1 MADSNYIGIAMGLD
15 VTDLKTGLSE
25 ANKQIQLA
33 NSEFKSASSGL
44 EDWTKSTDG
53 LNAKITQLST
63 VLDLQKRKLAGIQ
76 AEYDKTV
83 ASQGA
88 NSEAARK
95 LKVQLNNQK
104 AVVNTTERE
113 LNNYK
118 DTLKQAEEGTLDLET
133 ATLRGGKAVAKLGND
148 AKKSGDGFTV
158 AKGAVAGFIANG
170 LTALVG
176 ACKNAVSS
184 ILGVVDATKEYR
196 KTLATL
202 DTAAN
207 DVGVST
213 DFIRDKFTS
222 LMGVLGDEASVTE
235 GLNNLLIAG
244 FDESSLDNIT
254 KSLEG
259 AALKWKDTLKFEGLA
274 DSLQEWIGSSGENLS
289 GNFAELLERMG
300 YSLEEV
306 KEKTAGMT
314 DEQRRNYAMNLLNKE
329 GLDKVSESYRKQN
342 EDMIKSN
349 EANVNWQN
357 TLSKVA
363 DKIQPITTKI
373 REGFTKILEKILELT
388 NNVDFDALGEKIS
401 KAFDGFINKI
411 LPAIIKG
418 LQWIIDNKNII
429 ISGIVGIGAAFVAWK
444 VVGIIQAATK
454 ALQGMTIA
462 QKLLNVAMNANPI
475 GIIIT
480 LVSALVSAF
489 MYFWNTSEGFR
500 NFWID
505 LWNKIKEAC
514 APVIEFIKSTFILAW
529 QNIKAVW
536 DVVVSYFK
544 TLWENIKLIFSVVKS
559 VLTGDF
565 EGAWEGIK
573 NVFSNVKEFFNGV
586 WDKIKEVFSN
596 VGEWFKDVGK
606 NIVTGIW
613 EGIKGA
619 YNWLKEKITGWVG
632 NVAGWFKNVFKIH
645 SPSKLMRDEV
655 GKYVGQG
662 VGVGIVDSLPDVK
675 KNINKFTNFV
685 SDNMGNIKSDIS
697 DFNVS
702 DTLSSRRN
710 SQLSQSSKVVT
721 NNNGLTINYNGSLSR
736 KQIRKTEDD
745 YYRSIKLKL
754 KAEGLV

>member
-1 MADSNYIGIAMGLD
+1 MANESYIGIAMGLD
-15 VTDLKTGLSE
+15 VTDLKAGLSE

-104 AVVNTTERE
+104 AIVNTTERE

-118 DTLKQAEEGTLDLET
+118 DTLKQAKEGTLDLET

-158 AKGAVAGFIANG
+158 AKGALAGFIANG

-259 AALKWKDTLKFEGLA
+259 ASLKWKNTLKFEGLA

-300 YSLEEV
+300 
-306 KEKTAGMT
+306 
-314 DEQRRNYAMNLLNKE
+314 
-329 GLDKVSESYRKQN
+329 
-342 EDMIKSN
+342 
-349 EANVNWQN
+349 
-357 TLSKVA
+357 
-363 DKIQPITTKI
+363 
-373 REGFTKILEKILELT
+373 
-388 NNVDFDALGEKIS
+388 
-401 KAFDGFINKI
+401 
-411 LPAIIKG
+411 
-418 LQWIIDNKNII
+418 
-429 ISGIVGIGAAFVAWK
+429 
-444 VVGIIQAATK
+444 
-454 ALQGMTIA
+454 
-462 QKLLNVAMNANPI
+462 
-475 GIIIT
+475 
-480 LVSALVSAF
+480 
-489 MYFWNTSEGFR
+489 
-500 NFWID
+500 
-505 LWNKIKEAC
+505 
-514 APVIEFIKSTFILAW
+514 
-529 QNIKAVW
+529 
-536 DVVVSYFK
+536 
-544 TLWENIKLIFSVVKS
+544 
-559 VLTGDF
+559 
-565 EGAWEGIK
+565 
-573 NVFSNVKEFFNGV
+573 
-586 WDKIKEVFSN
+586 
-596 VGEWFKDVGK
+596 
-606 NIVTGIW
+606 
-613 EGIKGA
+613 
-619 YNWLKEKITGWVG
+619 
-632 NVAGWFKNVFKIH
+632 
-645 SPSKLMRDEV
+645 
-655 GKYVGQG
+655 
-662 VGVGIVDSLPDVK
+662 
-675 KNINKFTNFV
+675 
-685 SDNMGNIKSDIS
+685 
-697 DFNVS
+697 
-702 DTLSSRRN
+702 
-710 SQLSQSSKVVT
+710 
-721 NNNGLTINYNGSLSR
+721 
-736 KQIRKTEDD
+736 
-745 YYRSIKLKL
+745 
-754 KAEGLV
+754 

>member
-1 MADSNYIGIAMGLD
+1 MANESYIGIAMGLD
-15 VTDLKTGLSE
+15 VTDLKAGLSE

-118 DTLKQAEEGTLDLET
+118 DTLKQAKEGTLDLEA
-133 ATLRGGKAVAKLGND
+133 ATLRGGKAVTKLGND

-158 AKGAVAGFIANG
+158 AKGALAGFIANG

-259 AALKWKDTLKFEGLA
+259 ASLKWKNTLKFEGLA

-418 LQWIIDNKNII
+418 LQWIIDNKNVI
-429 ISGIVGIGAAFVAWK
+429 ISGIVGIGTAFVAWK
-444 VVGIIQAATK
+444 VVGIVQAATK

-480 LVSALVSAF
+480 LISALVSAF
-489 MYFWNTSEGFR
+489 IYFWNTSEEFR
-500 NFWID
+500 NFWIN
-505 LWNKIKEAC
+505 LWNQIKEVC
-514 APVIEFIKSTFILAW
+514 APVIEFIKSAFILAW
-529 QNIKAVW
+529 ENIKAVW

-559 VLTGDF
+559 ILTGDF

-573 NVFSNVKEFFNGV
+573 NVFSNVKEFFTGV

-596 VGEWFKDVGK
+596 VGEWFKNVGK

-619 YNWLKEKITGWVG
+619 YNWLKEKITGWAG

-675 KNINKFTNFV
+675 KNINKFTSFV
-685 SDNMGNIKSDIS
+685 SDNMGNIKSDLS

-702 DTLSSRRN
+702 DTLSNGRN
-710 SQLSQSSKVVT
+710 AQLSQSSKVVT

>member
-1 MADSNYIGIAMGLD
+1 MANESYIGISMGLD
-15 VTDLKTGLSE
+15 VTDLKAGLSE

-118 DTLKQAEEGTLDLET
+118 DTLKQAKEGTLDLET

-259 AALKWKDTLKFEGLA
+259 ASLKWKNTLKFEGLA

-418 LQWIIDNKNII
+418 LQWIIDNKNVI

-444 VVGIIQAATK
+444 VVAIVQAATK

-480 LVSALVSAF
+480 LISALVSAF
-489 MYFWNTSEGFR
+489 IYFWNTSEEFR
-500 NFWID
+500 NFWIN
-505 LWNKIKEAC
+505 LWNKIKEVC
-514 APVIEFIKSTFILAW
+514 APVIEFIKSAFILAW
-529 QNIKAVW
+529 ENIKAVW

-559 VLTGDF
+559 ILTGDF

-573 NVFSNVKEFFNGV
+573 NVFSNVKEFFTGV

-596 VGEWFKDVGK
+596 VGEWFKNVGK

-619 YNWLKEKITGWVG
+619 YNWLKEKITGWAG

-675 KNINKFTNFV
+675 KNINKFTSFV
-685 SDNMGNIKSDIS
+685 SDNMGNIKSDLS

-710 SQLSQSSKVVT
+710 AQSSQSSKVVT

>member
-15 VTDLKTGLSE
+15 VTDLKAGLSE

-118 DTLKQAEEGTLDLET
+118 DTLKQAKEGTLDLET

-158 AKGAVAGFIANG
+158 AKGALAGFIANG

-259 AALKWKDTLKFEGLA
+259 ASLKWKNTLKFEGLA

-418 LQWIIDNKNII
+418 LQWIIDNKNVI
-429 ISGIVGIGAAFVAWK
+429 ISGIVGIGTAFVAWK
-444 VVGIIQAATK
+444 VVGIVQAATK

-480 LVSALVSAF
+480 LISALVSAF
-489 MYFWNTSEGFR
+489 IYFWNTSEEFR
-500 NFWID
+500 NFWIN
-505 LWNKIKEAC
+505 LWNQIKEVC
-514 APVIEFIKSTFILAW
+514 APVIEFIKSAFILAW
-529 QNIKAVW
+529 ENIKVVW

-559 VLTGDF
+559 ILTGDF

-573 NVFSNVKEFFNGV
+573 NIFSNVKEFFTSV

-619 YNWLKEKITGWVG
+619 YNWLKEKITGWAG
-632 NVAGWFKNVFKIH
+632 NVASWFKNVFKIH

-675 KNINKFTNFV
+675 KNINKSTSFV
-685 SDNMGNIKSDIS
+685 SDNMGNIKSDLS

-710 SQLSQSSKVVT
+710 AQLSQSSKVVT

>member
-15 VTDLKTGLSE
+15 VTDLKAGLSE

-118 DTLKQAEEGTLDLET
+118 DTLKQAKEGTLDLET

-148 AKKSGDGFTV
+148 AKKSGDGFTI

-222 LMGVLGDEASVTE
+222 LMGVLGDESSVTE

-259 AALKWKDTLKFEGLA
+259 ASLKWKNTLKFEGLA

-418 LQWIIDNKNII
+418 LQWIIDNKNVI
-429 ISGIVGIGAAFVAWK
+429 ISGIVGIGTAFVAWK
-444 VVGIIQAATK
+444 VVGIVQAATK

-480 LVSALVSAF
+480 LISALVSAF
-489 MYFWNTSEGFR
+489 IYFWNTSEEFR
-500 NFWID
+500 NFWIN
-505 LWNKIKEAC
+505 LWNQIKEVC
-514 APVIEFIKSTFILAW
+514 APVIEFIKSAFILAW
-529 QNIKAVW
+529 ENIKVVW

-559 VLTGDF
+559 ILTGDF

-573 NVFSNVKEFFNGV
+573 NIFSNVKEFFTSV

-596 VGEWFKDVGK
+596 VGEWFKNVGK

-619 YNWLKEKITGWVG
+619 YNWLKEKITGWAG

-710 SQLSQSSKVVT
+710 AQSSQSSKVVT

>member
-113 LNNYK
+113 LNNYRE
-118 DTLKQAEEGTLDLET
+118 TLKQAEEGTLDLET

-244 FDESSLDNIT
+244 FDEKSLDNIT

-259 AALKWKDTLKFEGLA
+259 ASLKWKNTLKFEGLA

-401 KAFDGFINKI
+401 KAFDGFINNI

-418 LQWIIDNKNII
+418 LQWIIDNKNVI
-429 ISGIVGIGAAFVAWK
+429 ISGIVGIGTAFVAWK
-444 VVGIIQAATK
+444 VVSIIQAATK

-489 MYFWNTSEGFR
+489 IYFWNTSEEFR
-500 NFWID
+500 NFWIN
-505 LWNKIKEAC
+505 LWNQIKEVC
-514 APVIEFIKSTFILAW
+514 APVIEFIKSAFILAW

-559 VLTGDF
+559 ILTGDF

-573 NVFSNVKEFFNGV
+573 NVFSNVKEFFASV

-619 YNWLKEKITGWVG
+619 YNWLKEKITGWAG

-685 SDNMGNIKSDIS
+685 SDNMGNIKSDLS
-697 DFNVS
+697 DFNAN

-710 SQLSQSSKVVT
+710 AQSSQSSKVVT

>member
-1 MADSNYIGIAMGLD
+1 MANESYIGIAMGLD
-15 VTDLKTGLSE
+15 VTDLKAGLSE

-118 DTLKQAEEGTLDLET
+118 DTLKQAKEGTLDLET

-222 LMGVLGDEASVTE
+222 LMGVIGDEASVTE

-259 AALKWKDTLKFEGLA
+259 ASLKWKNTLKFEGLA

-418 LQWIIDNKNII
+418 LQWIIDNKNVI
-429 ISGIVGIGAAFVAWK
+429 ISGIVGIGTAFVAWK
-444 VVGIIQAATK
+444 VVGIVQAATK

-480 LVSALVSAF
+480 LISALVSAF
-489 MYFWNTSEGFR
+489 IYFWNTSEEFR
-500 NFWID
+500 NFWIN
-505 LWNKIKEAC
+505 LWNQIKEVC
-514 APVIEFIKSTFILAW
+514 APVIEFIKSAFILAW
-529 QNIKAVW
+529 ENIKAVW

-559 VLTGDF
+559 ILTGDF

-573 NVFSNVKEFFNGV
+573 NVFSNVKEFFTGV

-596 VGEWFKDVGK
+596 VGEWFKNVGK

-619 YNWLKEKITGWVG
+619 YNWLKEKITGWAG

-685 SDNMGNIKSDIS
+685 SDNMGNIKSDLS

-710 SQLSQSSKVVT
+710 AQSSQSSKVVT

-736 KQIRKTEDD
+736 KQIRKAEDD
-745 YYRSIKLKL
+745 YYRSIRLKL

>member
-1 MADSNYIGIAMGLD
+1 MADSNYIGSAMGLD
-15 VTDLKTGLSE
+15 VTDLKAGLSE

-118 DTLKQAEEGTLDLET
+118 DTLKQAKEGTLDLET

-158 AKGAVAGFIANG
+158 AKGALAGFIANG

-259 AALKWKDTLKFEGLA
+259 ASLKWKNTLKFEGLA

-418 LQWIIDNKNII
+418 LQWIIDNKNVI
-429 ISGIVGIGAAFVAWK
+429 ISGIVGIGTAFVAWK
-444 VVGIIQAATK
+444 VVGIVQAATK

-480 LVSALVSAF
+480 LISALVSAF
-489 MYFWNTSEGFR
+489 IYFWNTSEEFR
-500 NFWID
+500 NFWIN
-505 LWNKIKEAC
+505 LWNQIKEVC
-514 APVIEFIKSTFILAW
+514 APVIEFIKSAFILAW
-529 QNIKAVW
+529 ENIKAVW

-559 VLTGDF
+559 ILTGDF

-573 NVFSNVKEFFNGV
+573 NVFSNVKEFFTSV

-619 YNWLKEKITGWVG
+619 YNWLKEKITGWAG

-702 DTLSSRRN
+702 DTLLSGRN
-710 SQLSQSSKVVT
+710 AQLSQSSKVVT

>member
-118 DTLKQAEEGTLDLET
+118 DTLKQAKEGTLDLET

-158 AKGAVAGFIANG
+158 AKGALAGFIANG

-222 LMGVLGDEASVTE
+222 LMGVLGDESSVTE

-259 AALKWKDTLKFEGLA
+259 ASLKWKNTLKFEGLA

-342 EDMIKSN
+342 EDMIK
-349 EANVNWQN
+349 
-357 TLSKVA
+357 
-363 DKIQPITTKI
+363 
-373 REGFTKILEKILELT
+373 
-388 NNVDFDALGEKIS
+388 
-401 KAFDGFINKI
+401 
-411 LPAIIKG
+411 
-418 LQWIIDNKNII
+418 
-429 ISGIVGIGAAFVAWK
+429 
-444 VVGIIQAATK
+444 
-454 ALQGMTIA
+454 
-462 QKLLNVAMNANPI
+462 
-475 GIIIT
+475 
-480 LVSALVSAF
+480 
-489 MYFWNTSEGFR
+489 
-500 NFWID
+500 
-505 LWNKIKEAC
+505 
-514 APVIEFIKSTFILAW
+514 
-529 QNIKAVW
+529 
-536 DVVVSYFK
+536 
-544 TLWENIKLIFSVVKS
+544 
-559 VLTGDF
+559 
-565 EGAWEGIK
+565 
-573 NVFSNVKEFFNGV
+573 
-586 WDKIKEVFSN
+586 
-596 VGEWFKDVGK
+596 
-606 NIVTGIW
+606 
-613 EGIKGA
+613 
-619 YNWLKEKITGWVG
+619 
-632 NVAGWFKNVFKIH
+632 
-645 SPSKLMRDEV
+645 
-655 GKYVGQG
+655 
-662 VGVGIVDSLPDVK
+662 
-675 KNINKFTNFV
+675 
-685 SDNMGNIKSDIS
+685 
-697 DFNVS
+697 
-702 DTLSSRRN
+702 
-710 SQLSQSSKVVT
+710 
-721 NNNGLTINYNGSLSR
+721 
-736 KQIRKTEDD
+736 
-745 YYRSIKLKL
+745 
-754 KAEGLV
+754 

>member
-1 MADSNYIGIAMGLD
+1 
-15 VTDLKTGLSE
+15 
-25 ANKQIQLA
+25 
-33 NSEFKSASSGL
+33 
-44 EDWTKSTDG
+44 
-53 LNAKITQLST
+53 
-63 VLDLQKRKLAGIQ
+63 
-76 AEYDKTV
+76 
-83 ASQGA
+83 
-88 NSEAARK
+88 
-95 LKVQLNNQK
+95 
-104 AVVNTTERE
+104 
-113 LNNYK
+113 
-118 DTLKQAEEGTLDLET
+118 
-133 ATLRGGKAVAKLGND
+133 
-148 AKKSGDGFTV
+148 
-158 AKGAVAGFIANG
+158 
-170 LTALVG
+170 
-176 ACKNAVSS
+176 
-184 ILGVVDATKEYR
+184 
-196 KTLATL
+196 
-202 DTAAN
+202 
-207 DVGVST
+207 
-213 DFIRDKFTS
+213 
-222 LMGVLGDEASVTE
+222 MGVLGDESSVTE

-259 AALKWKDTLKFEGLA
+259 ASLKWKNTLKFEGLA

-300 YSLEEV
+300 YSIEEV

-418 LQWIIDNKNII
+418 LQWIIDNKNVI
-429 ISGIVGIGAAFVAWK
+429 ISGIVGIGTAFVAWK
-444 VVGIIQAATK
+444 VVGIVQAATK

-480 LVSALVSAF
+480 LISALVSAF
-489 MYFWNTSEGFR
+489 IYFWNTSEEFR
-500 NFWID
+500 NFWIN
-505 LWNKIKEAC
+505 LWNQIKEVC
-514 APVIEFIKSTFILAW
+514 APVIEFIKSAFILAW
-529 QNIKAVW
+529 ENIKVVW

-559 VLTGDF
+559 ILTGDF

-573 NVFSNVKEFFNGV
+573 NVFSNVKEFFTGV

-675 KNINKFTNFV
+675 KNINKFTSFV

-702 DTLSSRRN
+702 DTLSNGRN
-710 SQLSQSSKVVT
+710 SQSSQSSKVVT

>member
-15 VTDLKTGLSE
+15 VTDLKAGLSE

-118 DTLKQAEEGTLDLET
+118 DTLKQAKEGTLDLET

-158 AKGAVAGFIANG
+158 AKGALAGFIANG

-259 AALKWKDTLKFEGLA
+259 ASLKWKNTLKFEGLA

-418 LQWIIDNKNII
+418 LQWIIDNKNVI
-429 ISGIVGIGAAFVAWK
+429 ISGIVGIGTAFVAWK
-444 VVGIIQAATK
+444 VVGIVQAATK

-475 GIIIT
+475 GIIIA
-480 LVSALVSAF
+480 LISALVSAF
-489 MYFWNTSEGFR
+489 IYFWNTSEEFR
-500 NFWID
+500 NFWIN
-505 LWNKIKEAC
+505 LWNQIKEVC
-514 APVIEFIKSTFILAW
+514 APVIEFIKSAFILAW
-529 QNIKAVW
+529 ENIKAVW

-559 VLTGDF
+559 ILTGDF

-573 NVFSNVKEFFNGV
+573 NVFSNVKEFFTSV

-596 VGEWFKDVGK
+596 VGEWFKNVGK

-619 YNWLKEKITGWVG
+619 YNWLKEKITGWAG

-675 KNINKFTNFV
+675 KNINKFTSFV

-702 DTLSSRRN
+702 DTLSNGRN
-710 SQLSQSSKVVT
+710 SQSSQSSKVVT

-754 KAEGLV
+754 KSEGLV

>member
-15 VTDLKTGLSE
+15 VTDLKAGLSE

-118 DTLKQAEEGTLDLET
+118 DTLKQAKEGTLDLET

-158 AKGAVAGFIANG
+158 AKGALAGFIANG

-222 LMGVLGDEASVTE
+222 LMGVLGDESSVTE

-259 AALKWKDTLKFEGLA
+259 ASLKWKNTLKFEGLA

-418 LQWIIDNKNII
+418 LQWIIDNKNVI

-444 VVGIIQAATK
+444 VVSIIQAATK

-489 MYFWNTSEGFR
+489 IYFWNTSEEFR
-500 NFWID
+500 NFWIN
-505 LWNKIKEAC
+505 LWNQIKEVC
-514 APVIEFIKSTFILAW
+514 APVIEFIKSAFILAW
-529 QNIKAVW
+529 ENIKAVW

-559 VLTGDF
+559 ILTGDF

-573 NVFSNVKEFFNGV
+573 NVFSNVKEFFTSV

-619 YNWLKEKITGWVG
+619 YNWLKEKITGWAG

>member
-118 DTLKQAEEGTLDLET
+118 DTLKQAKEGTLDLET

-158 AKGAVAGFIANG
+158 AKGALAGFIANG

-222 LMGVLGDEASVTE
+222 LMGVLGDESSVTE

-259 AALKWKDTLKFEGLA
+259 ASLKWKNTLKFEGLA

-300 YSLEEV
+300 YSIEEV

-418 LQWIIDNKNII
+418 LQWIIDNKDII
-429 ISGIVGIGAAFVAWK
+429 ISGIVGIGTAFVAWK
-444 VVGIIQAATK
+444 VVSIVQAATK

-480 LVSALVSAF
+480 LISALVSAF
-489 MYFWNTSEGFR
+489 IYFWNTSEEFR
-500 NFWID
+500 NFWIN
-505 LWNKIKEAC
+505 LWNQIKEVC
-514 APVIEFIKSTFILAW
+514 APVIEFIKSAFILAW
-529 QNIKAVW
+529 ENIKAVW

-559 VLTGDF
+559 ILTGDF

-573 NVFSNVKEFFNGV
+573 NVFSNVKEFFTGV

-675 KNINKFTNFV
+675 KNINKFTSFV

-702 DTLSSRRN
+702 DTLSNGRN
-710 SQLSQSSKVVT
+710 SQSSQSSKVVT

>member
-15 VTDLKTGLSE
+15 VTDLKAGLSE

-118 DTLKQAEEGTLDLET
+118 DTLKQAKEGTLDLET

-158 AKGAVAGFIANG
+158 AKGALAGFIANG

-259 AALKWKDTLKFEGLA
+259 ASLKWKNTLKFEGLA

-289 GNFAELLERMG
+289 GNSAELLERMG
-300 YSLEEV
+300 YSIEEV

-418 LQWIIDNKNII
+418 LQWIIDNKNVI

-444 VVGIIQAATK
+444 VVGIVQAATK

-480 LVSALVSAF
+480 LISALVSAF
-489 MYFWNTSEGFR
+489 IYFWNTSEEFR
-500 NFWID
+500 NFWIN
-505 LWNKIKEAC
+505 LWNQIKEVC
-514 APVIEFIKSTFILAW
+514 APVIEFIKSAFILAW
-529 QNIKAVW
+529 ENIKAVW

-559 VLTGDF
+559 ILTGDF

-573 NVFSNVKEFFNGV
+573 NVFSNVKEFFTGV

-619 YNWLKEKITGWVG
+619 YNWLKEKITGWAG

-675 KNINKFTNFV
+675 KNINKFTSFV

-702 DTLSSRRN
+702 DTLSNGRN
-710 SQLSQSSKVVT
+710 AQSSQSSKVVT

>member
-1 MADSNYIGIAMGLD
+1 MANESYIGIAMGLD
-15 VTDLKTGLSE
+15 VTDLKAGLSE

-118 DTLKQAEEGTLDLET
+118 DTLKQAKEGTLDLET

-259 AALKWKDTLKFEGLA
+259 ASLKWKNTLKFEGLA

-418 LQWIIDNKNII
+418 LQWIIDNKNVI
-429 ISGIVGIGAAFVAWK
+429 ISGIVGIGTAFVAWK
-444 VVGIIQAATK
+444 VVGIVQAATK

-480 LVSALVSAF
+480 LISALVSAF
-489 MYFWNTSEGFR
+489 IYFWNTSEEFR
-500 NFWID
+500 NFWIN
-505 LWNKIKEAC
+505 LWNQIKEVC
-514 APVIEFIKSTFILAW
+514 APVIEFIKSAFILAW
-529 QNIKAVW
+529 ENIKAVW

-559 VLTGDF
+559 ILTGDF

-573 NVFSNVKEFFNGV
+573 NVFSNVKEFFTGV

-596 VGEWFKDVGK
+596 VGEWFKNVGK

-619 YNWLKEKITGWVG
+619 YNWLKEKITGWAG

-675 KNINKFTNFV
+675 KNINKFTSFV
-685 SDNMGNIKSDIS
+685 SDNMGNIKSDLS

-710 SQLSQSSKVVT
+710 AQSSQSSKVVT

-745 YYRSIKLKL
+745 YYRSIRLKL

>member
-1 MADSNYIGIAMGLD
+1 MANESYIGISMGLD
-15 VTDLKTGLSE
+15 VTDLKAGLSE

-118 DTLKQAEEGTLDLET
+118 DTLKQAKEGTLDLET

-259 AALKWKDTLKFEGLA
+259 ASLKWKNTLKFEGLA

-418 LQWIIDNKNII
+418 LQWIIDNKNVI

-444 VVGIIQAATK
+444 VVAIVQAATK

-480 LVSALVSAF
+480 LISALVSAF
-489 MYFWNTSEGFR
+489 IYFWNTSEEFR
-500 NFWID
+500 NFWIN
-505 LWNKIKEAC
+505 LWNKIKEVC
-514 APVIEFIKSTFILAW
+514 APVIEFIKSAFILAW
-529 QNIKAVW
+529 ENIKAVW

-559 VLTGDF
+559 ILTGDF

-573 NVFSNVKEFFNGV
+573 NVFSNVKEFFTSV

-596 VGEWFKDVGK
+596 VGEWFKNVGK

-619 YNWLKEKITGWVG
+619 YNWLKEKITGWAG

-675 KNINKFTNFV
+675 KNINKFTSFV
-685 SDNMGNIKSDIS
+685 SDNMGNIKSDLS

-710 SQLSQSSKVVT
+710 AQSSQSSKVVT

>member
-1 MADSNYIGIAMGLD
+1 MANESYIGIAMGLD
-15 VTDLKTGLSE
+15 VTDLKAGLSE

-118 DTLKQAEEGTLDLET
+118 DTLKQAKEGTLDLEA
-133 ATLRGGKAVAKLGND
+133 ATLRGGKAVTKLGND

-158 AKGAVAGFIANG
+158 AKGALAGFIANG

-259 AALKWKDTLKFEGLA
+259 ASLKWKNTLKFEGLA

-418 LQWIIDNKNII
+418 LQWIIDNKNVI
-429 ISGIVGIGAAFVAWK
+429 ISGIVGIGTAFVAWK
-444 VVGIIQAATK
+444 VVGIVQAATK

-480 LVSALVSAF
+480 LISALVSAF
-489 MYFWNTSEGFR
+489 IYFWNTSEEFR
-500 NFWID
+500 NFWIN
-505 LWNKIKEAC
+505 LWNQIKEVC
-514 APVIEFIKSTFILAW
+514 APVIEFIKSAFILAW
-529 QNIKAVW
+529 ENIKAVW

-559 VLTGDF
+559 ILTGDF

-573 NVFSNVKEFFNGV
+573 NVFSNVKEFFTGV

-596 VGEWFKDVGK
+596 VGEWFKNVGK

-619 YNWLKEKITGWVG
+619 YNWLKEKITGWAG

-675 KNINKFTNFV
+675 KNINKFTSFV
-685 SDNMGNIKSDIS
+685 SDNMGNIKSDLS

-710 SQLSQSSKVVT
+710 AQLSQSSKVVT

>member
-15 VTDLKTGLSE
+15 VTDLKAGLSE

-113 LNNYK
+113 LSNYK

-235 GLNNLLIAG
+235 GLNNLLTAG

-259 AALKWKDTLKFEGLA
+259 ASLKWKDTLKFEGLA

-342 EDMIKSN
+342 ADMIKSN

-401 KAFDGFINKI
+401 KAFDRFINNI

-418 LQWIIDNKNII
+418 LQWIIDNKDII

-444 VVGIIQAATK
+444 VVSIIQAATK

-489 MYFWNTSEGFR
+489 IYFWNTSEGFR

-529 QNIKAVW
+529 QNIKVVW

-573 NVFSNVKEFFNGV
+573 QVFSNVKEFFTSV

-632 NVAGWFKNVFKIH
+632 NVAGWFKNVFQIH

>member
-113 LNNYK
+113 LNNYR
-118 DTLKQAEEGTLDLET
+118 DTLKQTEEGTLDLET

-685 SDNMGNIKSDIS
+685 SDNMGNIKSDLS

>member
-1 MADSNYIGIAMGLD
+1 MANESYIGIAMGLD
-15 VTDLKTGLSE
+15 VTDLKAGLSE

-118 DTLKQAEEGTLDLET
+118 DTLKQAKEGTLDLET

-158 AKGAVAGFIANG
+158 AKGALAGFIANG

-259 AALKWKDTLKFEGLA
+259 ASLKWKNTLKFEGLA

-418 LQWIIDNKNII
+418 LQWIIDNKNVI

-480 LVSALVSAF
+480 LISALVSAF
-489 MYFWNTSEGFR
+489 IYFWNTSEEFR
-500 NFWID
+500 NFWIN
-505 LWNKIKEAC
+505 LWNQIKEVC
-514 APVIEFIKSTFILAW
+514 APVIEFIKSAFILAW
-529 QNIKAVW
+529 ENIKAVW

-559 VLTGDF
+559 ILTGDF

-573 NVFSNVKEFFNGV
+573 NVFSNVKEFFTGV

-710 SQLSQSSKVVT
+710 AQLSQSSKVVT

>member
-15 VTDLKTGLSE
+15 VTDLKAGLSE

-104 AVVNTTERE
+104 AAVNTTERE

-118 DTLKQAEEGTLDLET
+118 GTLKQAEEGTLDLET

-158 AKGAVAGFIANG
+158 AKGALAGFIANG

-235 GLNNLLIAG
+235 GLNNLLTAG

-259 AALKWKDTLKFEGLA
+259 ASLKWKNTLKFEGLA

-418 LQWIIDNKNII
+418 LQWIIDNKNVI
-429 ISGIVGIGAAFVAWK
+429 ISGIVGIGTAFVAWK
-444 VVGIIQAATK
+444 VVGIVQAATK

-480 LVSALVSAF
+480 LISALVSVF
-489 MYFWNTSEGFR
+489 IYFWNTSEEFR
-500 NFWID
+500 NFWIN
-505 LWNKIKEAC
+505 LWNQIKEVC

-529 QNIKAVW
+529 ENIKAVW

-573 NVFSNVKEFFNGV
+573 NVFSNVKEFFTSV

-702 DTLSSRRN
+702 DTLSSGRN
-710 SQLSQSSKVVT
+710 AQLSQSSKVVT

>member
-1 MADSNYIGIAMGLD
+1 MANESYIGIAMGLD
-15 VTDLKTGLSE
+15 VTDLKAGLSE

-113 LNNYK
+113 LSNYK

-133 ATLRGGKAVAKLGND
+133 VTLRGGKAVAKLGND

-158 AKGAVAGFIANG
+158 AKGALAGFIANG

-259 AALKWKDTLKFEGLA
+259 ASLKWKNTLKFEGLA

-418 LQWIIDNKNII
+418 LQWIIDNKNVI
-429 ISGIVGIGAAFVAWK
+429 ISGIVGIGTAFVAWK
-444 VVGIIQAATK
+444 VVGIVQAATK

-480 LVSALVSAF
+480 LISALVSAF
-489 MYFWNTSEGFR
+489 IYFWNTSEEFR
-500 NFWID
+500 NFWIN
-505 LWNKIKEAC
+505 LWNQIKEVC
-514 APVIEFIKSTFILAW
+514 APVIEFIKSAFILAW
-529 QNIKAVW
+529 ENIKAVW

-559 VLTGDF
+559 ILTGDF

-573 NVFSNVKEFFNGV
+573 NVFSNVKEFFTGV

-596 VGEWFKDVGK
+596 VGEWFKNVGK

-619 YNWLKEKITGWVG
+619 YNWLKEKITGWAG

-675 KNINKFTNFV
+675 KNINKFTSFV

-710 SQLSQSSKVVT
+710 AQSSQSSKVVT

>member
-15 VTDLKTGLSE
+15 VTDLKAGLSE

-118 DTLKQAEEGTLDLET
+118 DTLKQAKEGTLDLET

-158 AKGAVAGFIANG
+158 AKGALAGFIANG

-222 LMGVLGDEASVTE
+222 LMGVLGDESSVTE

-259 AALKWKDTLKFEGLA
+259 ASLKWKNTLKFEGLA

-418 LQWIIDNKNII
+418 LQWIIDNKNVI

-444 VVGIIQAATK
+444 VVSIIQAATK

-489 MYFWNTSEGFR
+489 IYFWNTSEEFR
-500 NFWID
+500 NFWIN
-505 LWNKIKEAC
+505 LWNQIKEVC
-514 APVIEFIKSTFILAW
+514 APVIEFIKSAFILAW
-529 QNIKAVW
+529 ENIKAVW

-559 VLTGDF
+559 ILTGDF

-573 NVFSNVKEFFNGV
+573 NVFSNVKEFFTSV

-619 YNWLKEKITGWVG
+619 YNWLKEKITGWAG

-685 SDNMGNIKSDIS
+685 SDNMGNIKSDLS

-702 DTLSSRRN
+702 DALSSRRN

>member
-1 MADSNYIGIAMGLD
+1 MANESYIGIAMGLD
-15 VTDLKTGLSE
+15 VTDLKAGLSE

-118 DTLKQAEEGTLDLET
+118 DTLKQAKEGTLDLET

-158 AKGAVAGFIANG
+158 AKGALAGFIANG

-222 LMGVLGDEASVTE
+222 LMGVIGDEASVTE

-259 AALKWKDTLKFEGLA
+259 ASLKWKNTLKFEGLA

-418 LQWIIDNKNII
+418 LQWIIDNKNVI
-429 ISGIVGIGAAFVAWK
+429 ISGIVGIGTAFVAWK
-444 VVGIIQAATK
+444 VVGIVQAATK

-480 LVSALVSAF
+480 LISALVSAF
-489 MYFWNTSEGFR
+489 IYFWNTSEEFR
-500 NFWID
+500 NFWIN
-505 LWNKIKEAC
+505 LWNQIKEVC
-514 APVIEFIKSTFILAW
+514 APVIEFIKSAFILAW
-529 QNIKAVW
+529 ENIKAVW

-559 VLTGDF
+559 ILTGDF

-573 NVFSNVKEFFNGV
+573 NVFSNVKEFFTGV

-596 VGEWFKDVGK
+596 VGEWFKNVGK

-619 YNWLKEKITGWVG
+619 YNWLKEKITGWAG

-675 KNINKFTNFV
+675 KNINKFTSFV

-710 SQLSQSSKVVT
+710 AQSSQSSKVVT

-745 YYRSIKLKL
+745 YYRSIRLKL

>member
-15 VTDLKTGLSE
+15 VTDLKAGLSE

-118 DTLKQAEEGTLDLET
+118 DTLKQAKEGTLDLET

-158 AKGAVAGFIANG
+158 AKGALAGFIANG

-222 LMGVLGDEASVTE
+222 LMGVLGDESSVTE

-259 AALKWKDTLKFEGLA
+259 ASLKWKNTLKFEGLA

-418 LQWIIDNKNII
+418 LQWIIDNKNVI

-444 VVGIIQAATK
+444 VVSIIQAATK

-489 MYFWNTSEGFR
+489 IYFWNTSEEFR
-500 NFWID
+500 NFWIN
-505 LWNKIKEAC
+505 LWNQIKEVC
-514 APVIEFIKSTFILAW
+514 APVIEFIKSAFILAW
-529 QNIKAVW
+529 ENIKAVW

-559 VLTGDF
+559 ILTGDF

-573 NVFSNVKEFFNGV
+573 NVFSNVKEFFTSV

-619 YNWLKEKITGWVG
+619 YNWLKEKITGWAG

-675 KNINKFTNFV
+675 KNINKFTSFV

-710 SQLSQSSKVVT
+710 AQLSQSSKVVT

>member
-1 MADSNYIGIAMGLD
+1 MANESYIGIAMGLD
-15 VTDLKTGLSE
+15 VTDLKAGLSE

-76 AEYDKTV
+76 AEYDKAV

-118 DTLKQAEEGTLDLET
+118 DTLKQAKEGTLDLET

-158 AKGAVAGFIANG
+158 AKGALAGFIANG

-259 AALKWKDTLKFEGLA
+259 ASLKWKNTLKFEGLA

-444 VVGIIQAATK
+444 VVGIVQAATK

-480 LVSALVSAF
+480 LISALVSAF
-489 MYFWNTSEGFR
+489 IYFWNTSEEFR
-500 NFWID
+500 NFWIN
-505 LWNKIKEAC
+505 LWNQIKEVC
-514 APVIEFIKSTFILAW
+514 APVIEFIKSAFILAW
-529 QNIKAVW
+529 ENIKAVW

-559 VLTGDF
+559 ILTGDF

-573 NVFSNVKEFFNGV
+573 NVFSNVKEFFTGV

-596 VGEWFKDVGK
+596 VGEWFKNVGK

-619 YNWLKEKITGWVG
+619 YNWLKEKITGWAG

-702 DTLSSRRN
+702 DTLSNGRN
-710 SQLSQSSKVVT
+710 AQLSQSSKVVT

>member
-1 MADSNYIGIAMGLD
+1 MADESYIGIAMGLD
-15 VTDLKTGLSE
+15 VTDLKAGLSE

-158 AKGAVAGFIANG
+158 AKGALAGFIANG

-244 FDESSLDNIT
+244 FDEKSLDNIT

-259 AALKWKDTLKFEGLA
+259 ASLKWKDTLKFEGLA

-401 KAFDGFINKI
+401 KAFDGFINNI

-418 LQWIIDNKNII
+418 LKWIIDNKDII
-429 ISGIVGIGAAFVAWK
+429 ISGIVGIGTAFVAWK

-489 MYFWNTSEGFR
+489 IYFWNTSEGFR

-544 TLWENIKLIFSVVKS
+544 TIWENIKLIFSVVKS

-573 NVFSNVKEFFNGV
+573 NIFSNVKEFFTSV

-619 YNWLKEKITGWVG
+619 YNWLKEKITGWAG

-685 SDNMGNIKSDIS
+685 SDNMGNIKSDLS
-697 DFNVS
+697 DFNSS
-702 DTLSSRRN
+702 DTLSSGRN

>member
-15 VTDLKTGLSE
+15 VTDLKAGLSE

-118 DTLKQAEEGTLDLET
+118 DTLKQAKEGTLDLET

-259 AALKWKDTLKFEGLA
+259 ASLKWKNTLKFEGLA

-418 LQWIIDNKNII
+418 LQWIIDNKNVI
-429 ISGIVGIGAAFVAWK
+429 ISGIVGIGTAFVAWK
-444 VVGIIQAATK
+444 VVGIVQAATK

-480 LVSALVSAF
+480 LISALVSAF
-489 MYFWNTSEGFR
+489 IYFWNTSEEFR
-500 NFWID
+500 NFWIN
-505 LWNKIKEAC
+505 LWNQIKEVC
-514 APVIEFIKSTFILAW
+514 APVIEFIKSAFILAW
-529 QNIKAVW
+529 ENIKAVW

-559 VLTGDF
+559 ILTGDF

-573 NVFSNVKEFFNGV
+573 NVFSNVKEFFTGV

-596 VGEWFKDVGK
+596 VGEWFKNVGK

-619 YNWLKEKITGWVG
+619 YNWLKEKITGWAG

-675 KNINKFTNFV
+675 KNINKFTSFV
-685 SDNMGNIKSDIS
+685 SDNMGNIKSDLS

-710 SQLSQSSKVVT
+710 AQSSQSSKVVT

>member
-15 VTDLKTGLSE
+15 VTDLKAGLSE

-118 DTLKQAEEGTLDLET
+118 DTLKQAKEGTLDLET
-133 ATLRGGKAVAKLGND
+133 ATLRGGKAVTKLGND

-158 AKGAVAGFIANG
+158 AKGALAGFIANG

-259 AALKWKDTLKFEGLA
+259 ASLKWKNTLKFEGLA

-418 LQWIIDNKNII
+418 LQWIIDNKNVI

-480 LVSALVSAF
+480 LISALVSAF
-489 MYFWNTSEGFR
+489 IYFWNTSEEFR
-500 NFWID
+500 NFWIN
-505 LWNKIKEAC
+505 LWNQIKEVC
-514 APVIEFIKSTFILAW
+514 APVIEFIKSAFILAW
-529 QNIKAVW
+529 ENIKVVW

-559 VLTGDF
+559 ILTGDF

-573 NVFSNVKEFFNGV
+573 NIFSNVKEFFTSV

-619 YNWLKEKITGWVG
+619 YNWLKEKITGWAG

-675 KNINKFTNFV
+675 KNINKFTSFV

-702 DTLSSRRN
+702 DTLSNGRN

-721 NNNGLTINYNGSLSR
+721 NKNGLTINYNGSLSR

>member
-15 VTDLKTGLSE
+15 VTDLKAGLSE

-118 DTLKQAEEGTLDLET
+118 DTLKQAKEGTLDLET

-158 AKGAVAGFIANG
+158 AKGALAGFIANG

-259 AALKWKDTLKFEGLA
+259 ASLKWKNTLKFEGLA

-418 LQWIIDNKNII
+418 LQWIIDNKNVI
-429 ISGIVGIGAAFVAWK
+429 ISGIVGIGTAFVAWK
-444 VVGIIQAATK
+444 VVGIVQAATK

-480 LVSALVSAF
+480 LISALVSAF
-489 MYFWNTSEGFR
+489 IYFWNTSEEFR
-500 NFWID
+500 NFWIN
-505 LWNKIKEAC
+505 LWNQIKEVC
-514 APVIEFIKSTFILAW
+514 APVIEFIKSAFILAW
-529 QNIKAVW
+529 ENIKAVW

-559 VLTGDF
+559 ILTGDF

-573 NVFSNVKEFFNGV
+573 NVFSNVKEFFTGV

-596 VGEWFKDVGK
+596 VGEWFKNVGK

-619 YNWLKEKITGWVG
+619 YNWLKEKITGWAG

-675 KNINKFTNFV
+675 KNINKFTSFV
-685 SDNMGNIKSDIS
+685 SDNMGNIKSDLS

-710 SQLSQSSKVVT
+710 AQLSQSSKVVT

>member
-113 LNNYK
+113 LNNYR

-685 SDNMGNIKSDIS
+685 SDNMGNIKSDLS

>member
-15 VTDLKTGLSE
+15 VTDLKAGLSE

-118 DTLKQAEEGTLDLET
+118 DTLKQAKEGTLDLET

-158 AKGAVAGFIANG
+158 AKGALAGFIANG

-213 DFIRDKFTS
+213 DFIRDQFTS

-259 AALKWKDTLKFEGLA
+259 ASLKWKNTLKFEGLA

-418 LQWIIDNKNII
+418 LQWIIDNKNVI

-444 VVGIIQAATK
+444 VVGIVQAATK

-480 LVSALVSAF
+480 LISALVSAF
-489 MYFWNTSEGFR
+489 IYFWNTSEEFR
-500 NFWID
+500 NFWIN
-505 LWNKIKEAC
+505 LWNQIKEVC
-514 APVIEFIKSTFILAW
+514 APVIEFIKSAFILAW
-529 QNIKAVW
+529 ENIKAVW

-559 VLTGDF
+559 ILTGDF

-573 NVFSNVKEFFNGV
+573 NVFSNVKEFFTGV

-596 VGEWFKDVGK
+596 VGEWFKNVGK

-619 YNWLKEKITGWVG
+619 YNWLKEKITGWAG

-675 KNINKFTNFV
+675 KNINKFTSFV

-702 DTLSSRRN
+702 DTLSSGRN

>member
-685 SDNMGNIKSDIS
+685 SDNMGNIKSDLS

>member
-15 VTDLKTGLSE
+15 VTDLKAGLSE

-118 DTLKQAEEGTLDLET
+118 DTLKQAKEGTLDLET

-158 AKGAVAGFIANG
+158 AKGALAGFIANG

-259 AALKWKDTLKFEGLA
+259 ASLKWKNTLKFEGLA

-300 YSLEEV
+300 YSIEEV

-418 LQWIIDNKNII
+418 LQWIIDNKNVI

-444 VVGIIQAATK
+444 VVGIVQAATK

-480 LVSALVSAF
+480 LISALVSAF
-489 MYFWNTSEGFR
+489 IYFWNTSEEFR
-500 NFWID
+500 NFWIN
-505 LWNKIKEAC
+505 LWNQIKEVC
-514 APVIEFIKSTFILAW
+514 APVIEFIKSAFILAW
-529 QNIKAVW
+529 ENIKAVW

-559 VLTGDF
+559 ILTGDF

-573 NVFSNVKEFFNGV
+573 NVFSNVKEFFTGV

-619 YNWLKEKITGWVG
+619 YNWLKEKITGWAG

-675 KNINKFTNFV
+675 KNINKFTSFV

-702 DTLSSRRN
+702 DTLSNGRN
-710 SQLSQSSKVVT
+710 AQSSQSSKVVT

>member
-1 MADSNYIGIAMGLD
+1 MANESYIGIAMGLD
-15 VTDLKTGLSE
+15 VTDLKAGLSE

-158 AKGAVAGFIANG
+158 AKGALAGFIANG

-259 AALKWKDTLKFEGLA
+259 ASLKWKNTLKFEGLA

-300 YSLEEV
+300 YSIEEV

-444 VVGIIQAATK
+444 VVGIVQAATK

-480 LVSALVSAF
+480 LISALVSAF
-489 MYFWNTSEGFR
+489 IYFWNTSEEFR
-500 NFWID
+500 NFWIN
-505 LWNKIKEAC
+505 LWNQIKEVC
-514 APVIEFIKSTFILAW
+514 APVIEFIKSAFILAW
-529 QNIKAVW
+529 ENIKAVW

-559 VLTGDF
+559 ILTGDF

-573 NVFSNVKEFFNGV
+573 NVFSNVKEFFTGV

-596 VGEWFKDVGK
+596 VGEWFKNVGK

-619 YNWLKEKITGWVG
+619 YNWLKEKITGWAG

-675 KNINKFTNFV
+675 KNINKFTSFV

-710 SQLSQSSKVVT
+710 AQSSQSSKVVT

>member
-1 MADSNYIGIAMGLD
+1 MANESYIGISMGLD
-15 VTDLKTGLSE
+15 VTDLKAGLSE

-118 DTLKQAEEGTLDLET
+118 DTLKQAKEGTLDLET

-259 AALKWKDTLKFEGLA
+259 ASLKWKNTLKFEGLA

-418 LQWIIDNKNII
+418 LQWIIDNKNVI
-429 ISGIVGIGAAFVAWK
+429 ISGIVGIGTAFVAWK
-444 VVGIIQAATK
+444 VVGIVQAATK

-480 LVSALVSAF
+480 LISALVSAF
-489 MYFWNTSEGFR
+489 IYFWNTSEEFR
-500 NFWID
+500 NFWIN
-505 LWNKIKEAC
+505 LWNQIKEVC
-514 APVIEFIKSTFILAW
+514 APVIEFIKSAFILAW
-529 QNIKAVW
+529 ENIKVVW

-559 VLTGDF
+559 ILTGDF

-573 NVFSNVKEFFNGV
+573 NVFSNVKEFFTSV

-596 VGEWFKDVGK
+596 VGEWFKNVGK

-619 YNWLKEKITGWVG
+619 YNWLKEKITGWAG

-675 KNINKFTNFV
+675 KNINKFTSFV
-685 SDNMGNIKSDIS
+685 SDNMGNIKSDLS

-710 SQLSQSSKVVT
+710 AQSSQSSKVVT

>member
-1 MADSNYIGIAMGLD
+1 MANESYIGIAMGLD
-15 VTDLKTGLSE
+15 VTDLKAGLSE

-118 DTLKQAEEGTLDLET
+118 DTLKQAKEGTLDLET

-158 AKGAVAGFIANG
+158 AKGALAGFIANG

-259 AALKWKDTLKFEGLA
+259 ASLKWKNTLKFEGLA

-300 YSLEEV
+300 YSIEEV

-418 LQWIIDNKNII
+418 LQWIIDNKNVI
-429 ISGIVGIGAAFVAWK
+429 ISGIVGIGTAFVAWK
-444 VVGIIQAATK
+444 VVSIVQAATK

-480 LVSALVSAF
+480 LISALVSAF
-489 MYFWNTSEGFR
+489 IYFWNTSEEFR
-500 NFWID
+500 NFWIN
-505 LWNKIKEAC
+505 LWNQIKEVC
-514 APVIEFIKSTFILAW
+514 APVIEFIKSAFILAW
-529 QNIKAVW
+529 ENIKAVW

-559 VLTGDF
+559 ILTGDF

-573 NVFSNVKEFFNGV
+573 NVFSNVKEFFTGV

-619 YNWLKEKITGWVG
+619 YNWLKEKITGWAG

-675 KNINKFTNFV
+675 KNINKFTSFV

-702 DTLSSRRN
+702 DTLSNGRN
-710 SQLSQSSKVVT
+710 AQSSQSSKVVT